1 MATILELKS
10 TIAGILGVTVNDFTV
25 NGIDFGL
32 TALNAVRLHAEQGND
47 FEFQRKTLSLSVN
60 TLTGGSLENAV
71 IQGTSTPATI
81 KTLIDVGQADT
92 NGNFVPLEWTTRA
105 ESHERTRGENR
116 YGSRSLRYPSDADT
130 QVFVG
135 GRRRVMLDNDRVSL
149 FPMGTVSENVT
160 VLLDCYVYSSD
171 WTTAESVVVSGVG
184 TTTAF
189 NTTYYRN
196 GSFGGRAL
204 WLNLNPA
211 TYTAG
216 PSGNVL
222 RALWYDNE
230 VNGFKWFLTTGSDI
244 YNVASGTYA
253 STATTTAQTP
263 ASLTFGSNGG
273 GITGTAIT
281 SAATTASDSD
291 IWTTKG
297 SNYLIWASVVW
308 LNQNASAFGK
318 QFVNRQEGNLGP
330 PTALRD
336 EALATLIACDTNKFE
351 LFRRHGR

>member
-1 MATILELKS
+1 VATILELKS

-32 TALNAVRLHAEQGND
+32 TALNAVRLQAEQGND

-71 IQGTSTPATI
+71 IQGTSTTATI

-116 YGSRSLRYPSDADT
+116 YGSRSLRYPSDADA

-171 WTTAESVVVSGVG
+171 WTSTSNTLTVTGGTGVTG
-184 TTTAF
+184 V
-189 NTTYYRN
+189 NTTYYKYGN
-196 GSFGGRAL
+196 TIGGAFYL
-204 WLNLNPA
+204 SINPTAIVLSAGPA
-211 TYTAG
+211 TYYSISYDWLNGRWVIADVNQTLLVFS
-216 PSGNVL
+216 PN
-222 RALWYDNE
+222 RHAL
-230 VNGFKWFLTTGSDI
+230 VTSSQSP
-244 YNVASGTYA
+244 AGTYTGA
-253 STATTTAQTP
+253 G
-263 ASLTFGSNGG
+263 TF
-273 GITGTAIT
+273 TGTAVVT
-281 SAATTASDSD
+281 LATTDPTSD

-297 SNYLIWASVVW
+297 ANYLIWASVVW
-308 LNQNASAFGK
+308 LNQNASVFGK
-318 QFVNRQEGNLGP
+318 QFVNRQEGNLAP
-330 PTALRD
+330 PTVLRD

>member
-71 IQGTSTPATI
+71 IQGTSTSATI
-81 KTLIDVGQADT
+81 KTLLDVGQADT
-92 NGNFVPLEWTTRA
+92 TGKFVPLEWTTRA

-149 FPMGTVSENVT
+149 FPMGTISENVT
-160 VLLDCYVYSSD
+160 VLLDAYVYSSD
-171 WTTAESVVVSGVG
+171 YTSTSNTITVAGAVG
-184 TTTAF
+184 AF
-189 NTTYYRN
+189 ATYMNNVYYRYGTHDGKAFYLN
-196 GSFGGRAL
+196 KEPNTISDGRRTMAV
-204 WLNLNPA
+204 WYRGPA
-211 TYTAG
+211 TK
-216 PSGNVL
+216 
-222 RALWYDNE
+222 WY
-230 VNGFKWFLTTGSDI
+230 
-244 YNVASGTYA
+244 
-253 STATTTAQTP
+253 
-263 ASLTFGSNGG
+263 
-273 GITGTAIT
+273 IT
-281 SAATTASDSD
+281 SAEDTFENTPPDGYSVVSTSVTAAGYATLSVNHSGTPTVTSADADTTSD

-297 SNYLIWASVVW
+297 ANYLIWASVVW

>member
-149 FPMGTVSENVT
+149 FPMGTISENVT

-171 WTTAESVVVSGVG
+171 WTSTSNTLTVTGATGVTG
-184 TTTAF
+184 V
-189 NTTYYRN
+189 NTTYYKYGN
-196 GSFGGRAL
+196 TVGGAFYLNTNPSTMTFSTGPAVYYAIFYNWITNRWFIVDVNNAL
-204 WLNLNPA
+204 LTSPA
-211 TYTAG
+211 NRHELVTTSQSPAGTYTGAG
-216 PSGNVL
+216 
-222 RALWYDNE
+222 
-230 VNGFKWFLTTGSDI
+230 
-244 YNVASGTYA
+244 
-253 STATTTAQTP
+253 
-263 ASLTFGSNGG
+263 TF
-273 GITGTAIT
+273 TGTAVV
-281 SAATTASDSD
+281 ALTTTDSTSD

-297 SNYLIWASVVW
+297 ANYLIWASVVW
-308 LNQNASAFGK
+308 LNQNASVFGK
-318 QFVNRQEGNLGP
+318 QFVTRQEGNLGP

>member
-10 TIAGILGVTVNDFTV
+10 TIAGILGVTVSDFTV

-32 TALNAVRLHAEQGND
+32 TALNAVRLQAEQGND

-71 IQGTSTPATI
+71 IQGTSTTATI

-149 FPMGTVSENVT
+149 FPMGTISESVT
-160 VLLDCYVYSSD
+160 VLLDCYVYSDDFVTS
-171 WTTAESVVVSGVG
+171 TLATLTG
-184 TTTAF
+184 TTGLNAI
-189 NTTYYRN
+189 NTTFPLLGTYNGKPLFQSQTIGYMYYGIWYSISQVKWIISSLEYMREPFVAAFVDYHYLATT
-196 GSFGGRAL
+196 SSTL
-204 WLNLNPA
+204 SPA
-211 TYTAG
+211 GTYTAAG
-216 PSGNVL
+216 
-222 RALWYDNE
+222 A
-230 VNGFKWFLTTGSDI
+230 F
-244 YNVASGTYA
+244 
-253 STATTTAQTP
+253 
-263 ASLTFGSNGG
+263 
-273 GITGTAIT
+273 TGTGVV
-281 SAATTASDSD
+281 AANAVSD

-297 SNYLIWASVVW
+297 ANYLIWASVVW
-308 LNQNASAFGK
+308 LNQNASVFGK

>member
-10 TIAGILGVTVNDFTV
+10 TIAGILGVTVADFTV

-60 TLTGGSLENAV
+60 TLTGGSLDDAV
-71 IQGTSTPATI
+71 IQGTSTSATI

-116 YGSRSLRYPSDADT
+116 YGSRALRYPSDADY
-130 QVFVG
+130 QVYVG
-135 GRRRVMLDNDRVSL
+135 GRRRVMFDGSRVSL

-160 VLLDCYVYSSD
+160 VLFDCYVYSSD
-171 WTTAESVVVSGVG
+171 FTNSTSATLTG
-184 TTTAF
+184 TTGLSAINGTYSLLGSVNGKPLFTSNTQGMYGIWYSNSQAKWIICDMQYMLEPFVTAF
-189 NTTYYRN
+189 VPYHYFASTSSDPS
-196 GSFGGRAL
+196 G
-204 WLNLNPA
+204 
-211 TYTAG
+211 TYTA
-216 PSGNVL
+216 
-222 RALWYDNE
+222 A
-230 VNGFKWFLTTGSDI
+230 GS
-244 YNVASGTYA
+244 
-253 STATTTAQTP
+253 
-263 ASLTFGSNGG
+263 F
-273 GITGTAIT
+273 TGTGVVVAN
-281 SAATTASDSD
+281 SVSD

-297 SNYLIWASVVW
+297 ANYLIWASVVW
-308 LNQNASAFGK
+308 LNQNCSTFGK
-318 QFVNRQEGNLGP
+318 QFVARTEGNLAP
-330 PTALRD
+330 PTQLRD